1 MMSLRTQTLLCL
13 VLPPF
18 ATSCLLQLLR
28 SSPHSKQKGKA
39 EVKCFLHVNFCGWFF
54 FFFFPGGTITG
65 SLPTDLSFCFICQI
79 WAVGPFLDQ
88 SEAKGNKREKPNHN
102 LLPCGLCEA
111 LSFLTWRALL
121 TIQTRRDL
129 WQQGSRSI
137 WIAHRQNVNSN
148 PGGKWSKCL
157 VFFLIVP
164 LYMVFR
170 NQSNM

>member
-1 MMSLRTQTLLCL
+1 MSI
-13 VLPPF
+13 
-18 ATSCLLQLLR
+18 AA
-28 SSPHSKQKGKA
+28 SKIKSTFKA
-39 EVKCFLHVNFCGWFF
+39 ERKGWGKMLSSCEFLWVF
-54 FFFFPGGTITG
+54 FFFFPPGKNNYRKSPNWPLLLFHLPVWAIGT
-65 SLPTDLSFCFICQI
+65 
-79 WAVGPFLDQ
+79 FLDQ
-88 SEAKGNKREKPNHN
+88 SEAKGNKLEKPNHN
-102 LLPCGLCEA
+102 LFPCGLCEA

-137 WIAHRQNVNSN
+137 WIAHGQNVNSD